1 MAEDR
6 GEEGKVGLCILVL
19 SGRLDERLLDLLRGL
34 DVAVF
39 LAFAGRGLP
48 EDKAAAVRSLGR
60 TYVCTYIPTDVP
72 EWAEP
77 SGPLKMLAMCAG
89 KPIMVV

>member
-6 GEEGKVGLCILVL
+6 GEKGKVGLCLLVL
-19 SGRLDERLLDLLRGL
+19 SERFDERVLDLFRGL

-48 EDKAAAVRSLGR
+48 EDRAAALRSLGR
-60 TYVCTYIPTDVP
+60 TYVCTYIPTEVP

-89 KPIMVV
+89 RPVMVV

>member
-1 MAEDR
+1 MAEDSSK
-6 GEEGKVGLCILVL
+6 EGKVGLCLLVL
-19 SGRLDERLLDLLRGL
+19 SGGLDERLLDLFRGL

-39 LAFAGRGLP
+39 LAFAGRDLP
-48 EDKAAAVRSLGR
+48 EDKAAAVRALGR
-60 TYVCTYIPTDVP
+60 TYVCTYIPTEVP

-77 SGPLKMLAMCAG
+77 SGPLKMLHMCAG